1 MGTYDVAVN
10 QIRIRYEKAPLRE
23 MNREAALFRK

>member
-10 QIRIRYEKAPLRE
+10 QIRIRYGKALPRE